1 MSVGKFIIL
10 LAIVLG
16 IYDIINKTIKIIE
29 WHIKYD
35 IRPINERRTDKW
47 YL

>member
-1 MSVGKFIIL
+1 MSVGTFIIL
-10 LAIVLG
+10 LAIVVG

-35 IRPINERRTDKW
+35 VRPVKERRIEKW
-47 YL
+47 